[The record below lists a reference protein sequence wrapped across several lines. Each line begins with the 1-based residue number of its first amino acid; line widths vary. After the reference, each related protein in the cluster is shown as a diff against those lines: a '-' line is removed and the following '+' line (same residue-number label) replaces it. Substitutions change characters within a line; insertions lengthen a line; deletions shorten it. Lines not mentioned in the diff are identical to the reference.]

1 MADFE
6 KLIEEI
12 SADLVMADTDDLPAL
27 SQIHDKFEKLSKNDG
42 AQKKSIAPV
51 ANACAELVKKII
63 LSETDNK
70 AGAVKALSETLSDL
84 QSVVR
89 DGKDIADMKFPK
101 ILQLDGIAG
110 EESSGDS
117 AQAQE
122 SPAEE
127 TAERD
132 IIHLA
137 DADVSLI
144 GEFVTEAREH
154 CSTAEQMMMDLET
167 GDDKEGAI
175 NAIFRSFHTIKGA
188 AGFLD
193 IQPINH
199 VAHESE
205 TLLDLGRKG
214 TIKIEGR
221 IADIIFDSIDIL
233 RQLMDATEEVL
244 SSGSEYDATEL
255 IAPILTT
262 LREIL
267 KDPEAATGAE
277 SSDRIGDKLIDM
289 GVVNQDKI
297 NKALQNKEKPDERIG
312 ETLVKQKVVPA
323 KAVAKALREQ
333 QQTRKEKQAGAA
345 AVKEMVKIDT
355 ERLDRLVDTIG
366 ELVIAESMVGQN
378 DEIISNA
385 SHEVARNI
393 SHLNKIT
400 RELQEMGMAMR
411 LVPVRGTFQKLA
423 RAVRDLTRKSGK
435 KVELKMQG
443 EDTEV
448 DRSIVELI
456 GDPLMHMIRNSVDHG
471 IETPEERA
479 KTDKPEVGTVHLRAY
494 HKGGN
499 IYFDIED
506 DGRGLNKEV
515 LFNKAVEKGLID
527 PNKEMT
533 DQEIYQIIFMPG
545 FSTAKKVTDISGRG
559 VGMDVVKKNIDAMRG
574 NLEIESELGRGTK
587 FTMKLPLTLA
597 IIDGMLVDIEREK
610 YIIPTLSVVESLS
623 LTPDMIST
631 VTNRGELIN
640 LRGEL
645 LPLIRVNRLFDLFR
659 KSENDNAEST
669 VVVVEDNTR
678 KIGLVVDK
686 LLGQR
691 QTVIKSLGKTFSR
704 QKWISGGAILS
715 NGNIG
720 LIIDIGGVIS
730 LADEIQDE
738 LYSEKYK
745 NRLAEFMDGENED
758 TDEHIEDSAPEIE
771 KNENTENETGPD
783 DATDSDAD
791 REETIP
797 ERNRMTADERLTETV
812 EI

>member
-1 MADFE
+1 MAELE

-27 SQIHDKFEKLSKNDG
+27 SKIHEKLEQLSKNDS
-42 AQKKSIAPV
+42 AKKKTIAPV
-51 ANACAELVKKII
+51 AEACAELVKKII
-63 LSETDNK
+63 LSEIDNK
-70 AGAVKALSETLSDL
+70 AGAIKALSETLSDL

-89 DGKDIADMKFPK
+89 DGKDISAMKFPDM
-101 ILQLDGIAG
+101 LGLDNVASEDASSPQASEENAREEEGERGI
-110 EESSGDS
+110 
-117 AQAQE
+117 
-122 SPAEE
+122 
-127 TAERD
+127 
-132 IIHLA
+132 IKFV
-137 DADVSLI
+137 DADTSLL

-221 IADIIFDSIDIL
+221 IADVIFDSIDIL
-233 RQLMDATEEVL
+233 RQLMDATEEAL
-244 SSGSEYDATEL
+244 ASGSEFDATEL
-255 IAPILTT
+255 ITPILTT
-262 LREIL
+262 LRDIL
-267 KDPEAATGAE
+267 KDPEAVSTAE
-277 SSDRIGDKLIDM
+277 SSDRIGDKLINM
-289 GVVNQDKI
+289 GIVNQDKI
-297 NKALQNKEKPDERIG
+297 DKAIQNKEKPDERLG

-333 QQTRKEKQAGAA
+333 QQTRKDNQAGVA

-479 KTDKPEVGTVHLRAY
+479 KTDKPEVGTVQLRAY

-506 DGRGLNKEV
+506 DGRGLNKEI

-545 FSTAKKVTDISGRG
+545 FSTAKEVTDISGRG
-559 VGMDVVKKNIDAMRG
+559 VGMDVVKKNIDSMRG
-574 NLEIESELGRGTK
+574 NLEIESELGKGTK

-645 LPLIRVNRLFDLFR
+645 LPLIRVNRLFDLSQ
-659 KSENDNAEST
+659 KAENENAEST

-720 LIIDIGGVIS
+720 LIIDIGGVIG

-738 LYSEKYK
+738 LYSHKYK
-745 NRLAEFMDGENED
+745 NRLAEYMDDGDNTEKDENASSDHERTED
-758 TDEHIEDSAPEIE
+758 NAVNADLENGTETEIE
-771 KNENTENETGPD
+771 T
-783 DATDSDAD
+783 D

-797 ERNRMTADERLTETV
+797 DENSTAVEKQPAETV
-812 EI
+812 EV

>member
-1 MADFE
+1 MAELE
-6 KLIEEI
+6 KLIEKI

-27 SQIHDKFEKLSKNDG
+27 SQIHEKLEQLSKNDS
-42 AQKKSIAPV
+42 AIKKSIAPV
-51 ANACAELVKKII
+51 ASACAELVKKII

-70 AGAVKALSETLSDL
+70 AGAVKALSESLSDL
-84 QSVVR
+84 QTVVR
-89 DGKDIADMKFPK
+89 DGKDIGDIKFPAMLELESFVNGPADQRK
-101 ILQLDGIAG
+101 PSEEVIE
-110 EESSGDS
+110 EES
-117 AQAQE
+117 
-122 SPAEE
+122 EE
-127 TAERD
+127 RY
-132 IIHLA
+132 IIKLV
-137 DADVSLI
+137 DADTSLM

-167 GDDKEGAI
+167 GDDKEGSI

-214 TIKIEGR
+214 TVKIEGR
-221 IADIIFDSIDIL
+221 IADVIFDSIDIL
-233 RQLMDATEEVL
+233 RKLMDATEESL
-244 SSGSEYDATEL
+244 ASGEEYDATDL

-262 LREIL
+262 LRDIL
-267 KDPEAATGAE
+267 KDPEAASEHA
-277 SSDRIGDKLIDM
+277 SDRIGDKLIEM
-289 GVVNQDKI
+289 GVVDQEKI
-297 NKALQNKEKPDERIG
+297 NQALLKKEKPEERLG

-323 KAVAKALREQ
+323 KAVARALREQ
-333 QQTRKEKQAGAA
+333 QQVRKEKQAGVA

-378 DEIISNA
+378 DEIIQSA

-471 IETPEERA
+471 IEEPDERA
-479 KTDKPEVGTVHLRAY
+479 GTEKPEIGTVSLRAY

-506 DGRGLNKEV
+506 DGRGLDKEI
-515 LFNKAVEKGLID
+515 LYNKAIEKGLID
-527 PNKEMT
+527 PSKEMT

-559 VGMDVVKKNIDAMRG
+559 VGMDVVKRNIDAMRG

-645 LPLIRVNRLFDLFR
+645 LPLIRVNRLFDL
-659 KSENDNAEST
+659 KQKAENTNAEST

-730 LADEIQDE
+730 LADQIQDE
-738 LYSEKYK
+738 LYSSKYK
-745 NRLAEFMDGENED
+745 NRLAGYLNDR
-758 TDEHIEDSAPEIE
+758 DE
-771 KNENTENETGPD
+771 TENKEHFETASG
-783 DATDSDAD
+783 A
-791 REETIP
+791 P
-797 ERNRMTADERLTETV
+797 ERNRNDNIEDSETV
-812 EI
+812 PEFGNATPEYDQVENAEQHAETIDA